1 MYVYAKSLFIAA
13 AILTYAFAR
22 SKTGFRK
29 TDTVINRLIRG
40 SIQTGLFVSIFALGD
55 LFTFVLHGNTNLY
68 AMFAYPIGRIYT
80 NVRSNNSLY
89 IQMQKPDNFRHV

>member
-1 MYVYAKSLFIAA
+1 MAMFTYTKWLFISAG
-13 AILTYAFAR
+13 ILIYAFAR

-29 TDTVINRLIRG
+29 TDSVINRLIRG

-55 LFTFVLHGNTNLY
+55 LFTFTLHGNTNLY

-80 NVRSNNSLY
+80 NVRSN
-89 IQMQKPDNFRHV
+89 